1 LLQKILISQYSQ
13 YFSVLL
19 AMMKYNIVMKKFI
32 YLFLGLSFILTGCAS
47 SDDDGVPPISFDVET
62 ELAAENFIWSA
73 MNYWYL
79 WQEDVPD
86 LADDRFANVEQ
97 YAEFL
102 SGFSSPA
109 SLFYNLCDRHVNI
122 VGNNNPID
130 RFSFISDDYNV
141 LLNSQQG
148 NFKSNGV
155 EFGLV
160 RFANNNNIYGYVR
173 YIIPGSDAAS
183 KNIQRGDIF
192 TGVDGQT
199 LNLNN
204 YQDLL
209 FGDND
214 TYTLNMADIEN
225 NVITPNGQEVSLTK
239 TELTENP
246 VLISKT
252 LDVGGTKVGYVMYN
266 AFTRTFDAQL
276 NDAFGQLKSEGATE
290 LVLDL
295 RYNGGGSVSSA
306 AALASMITGQFNGD
320 VFLKGIWSPKYQQ
333 ALSEEAR
340 TTRFT
345 NSLRDG
351 TTINSLNL
359 TKVYIIGLGS
369 TASAS
374 ELVIN
379 GLDPYINVIHI
390 GDTTRGKNEFSITLL
405 DKPNLNPPF
414 ATIDPSGANPNHTLA
429 LQPLVGK
436 SENSVGDSDYTSGLV
451 PDISLDED
459 LANLGA
465 LGDENEPLL
474 ARALQEIGTVGRGM
488 VTEPLMPIK
497 EVTNSKMFL
506 PTRDNMYVELD

>member
-1 LLQKILISQYSQ
+1 
-13 YFSVLL
+13 
-19 AMMKYNIVMKKFI
+19 MKKFI
-32 YLFLGLSFILTGCAS
+32 YLLVGLTFILSGCS
-47 SDDDGVPPISFDVET
+47 SNDDDAPDPISFDVET
-62 ELAAENFIWSA
+62 ELAAENFIWSG

-79 WQEDVPD
+79 WQDDVPN

-97 YAEFL
+97 YVQFI
-102 SGFSSPA
+102 SGFSSPED
-109 SLFYNLCDRHVNI
+109 LFYNLCDRHVNI

-130 RFSFISDDYNV
+130 RFSFIDDDYNE
-141 LLNSQQG
+141 LLDSQQG
-148 NFKSNGV
+148 TFKSNGV

-173 YIIPGSDAAS
+173 YIIPGSDAS
-183 KNIQRGDIF
+183 IKNIQRGDIF

-199 LNLNN
+199 LNLDN
-204 YQDLL
+204 YRALL
-209 FGDND
+209 FGSND

-225 NVITPNGQEVSLTK
+225 NVISPNGQEVTLTK

-252 LDVGGTKVGYVMYN
+252 FDVGGTKVGYIMYN
-266 AFTRTFDAQL
+266 AFTRTFDSQL
-276 NDAFGQLKSEGATE
+276 NDAFGQLKSEGVTE

-295 RYNGGGSVSSA
+295 RYNGGGSVASA

-345 NSLRDG
+345 NSLRNG
-351 TTINSLNL
+351 SSINSLNL
-359 TKVYIIGLGS
+359 TKVYVIGLGS
-369 TASAS
+369 TASSS
-374 ELVIN
+374 ELVMF
-379 GLDPYINVIHI
+379 GLEPYINIIHV
-390 GDTTRGKNEFSITLL
+390 GDVTRGKNEFSITLL
-405 DKPNLNPPF
+405 DNPNLNPPF
-414 ATIDPSGANPNHTLA
+414 ATIDRSGVNPNHTFA

-436 SENSVGDSDYTSGLV
+436 SENSIGDSDYTSGLV

-459 LANLGA
+459 LANLGV

-474 ARALQEIGTVGRGM
+474 ARALQEIGAVGRGM
-488 VTEPLMPIK
+488 VTEPLIPIK

>member
-1 LLQKILISQYSQ
+1 
-13 YFSVLL
+13 
-19 AMMKYNIVMKKFI
+19 MKKFI
-32 YLFLGLSFILTGCAS
+32 YLLAGLTFILSGCS
-47 SDDDGVPPISFDVET
+47 SNDDDAPNPISFNVET

-73 MNYWYL
+73 MNYWYF
-79 WQEDVPD
+79 WQEEVPD
-86 LADDRFANVEQ
+86 LANNRFNNAQQ
-97 YAEFL
+97 YAEFI
-102 SGFSSPA
+102 SGFSSPND
-109 SLFYNLCDRHVNI
+109 LFYNLCNRHSNI

-130 RFSFISDDYNV
+130 RFSFVSDDYNR

-160 RFANNNNIYGYVR
+160 RFSNNNNIYGYVR
-173 YIIPGSDAAS
+173 YIIPGSDAVT

-204 YQDLL
+204 YVDLL

-214 TYTLNMADIEN
+214 SYTLNMADIEN
-225 NVITPNGQEVSLTK
+225 NVITPNGQEVTLTK

-266 AFTRTFDAQL
+266 AFTGNFDDQL
-276 NDAFGQLKSEGATE
+276 NEAFGQLKSEGVTE

-295 RYNGGGSVSSA
+295 RYNGGGSVASA
-306 AALASMITGQFNGD
+306 VALSSMITGQFTGDLFSKQTWNPRITATFTDSQLEDRFVSSTRNGQ
-320 VFLKGIWSPKYQQ
+320 S
-333 ALSEEAR
+333 
-340 TTRFT
+340 
-345 NSLRDG
+345 
-351 TTINSLNL
+351 INSLNL

-379 GLDPYINVIHI
+379 GLDPYINVVHV
-390 GDTTRGKNEFSITLL
+390 GATTRGKNEFSLTLL
-405 DKPNLNPPF
+405 DKPNADFPF
-414 ATIDPSGANPNHTLA
+414 FSEEPVGLNPNHTYA
-429 LQPLVGK
+429 IQPLVGRN
-436 SENSVGDSDYTSGLV
+436 ENSIGNSDYTSGLV
-451 PDISLDED
+451 PDINLDED
-459 LANLGA
+459 LANLGT

-474 ARALQEIGTVGRGM
+474 ARALQEIGAVGRGM
-488 VTEPLMPIK
+488 VTEPQIPIK